1 VFEDMYKNHKFGQK
15 SVGSV
20 WDMQVIEKRNINK
33 GVRYLISLLQ
43 MYVSSYRISSGK
55 L

>member
-1 VFEDMYKNHKFGQK
+1 MFEDMYKNHKFGQK
-15 SVGSV
+15 VVGSV
-20 WDMQVIEKRNINK
+20 LDMQVIEKRNINN
-33 GVRYLISLLQ
+33 GVWYLVSLLQ